1 MTRESVGRS
10 AARTEKTKTIRWS
23 PGITTSKTSGDH
35 LICTYNTVRAPNSR
49 VTTQFFRPCRNL
61 DAGECGGNY
70 VGIRSSRAGKH
81 RRSHQHADFAR
92 GQPIGVSGFAGDT
105 LRVQPCGNRV
115 GAEQCES
122 CAERLAEPARCRNAL
137 LRVAR
142 PAPLLVQLG
151 VGEEDQ
157 CALIGGASAVLP
169 MPASPEIRTSRPRPK
184 KSASR
189 ERCLLALTRHEQWR
203 VVPVVEVRR
212 SVHTWSR
219 PRSPHWW

>member
-1 MTRESVGRS
+1 MPESIDGRISTPIGVDLRVDVHDVPLRRADTERE
-10 AARTEKTKTIRWS
+10 
-23 PGITTSKTSGDH
+23 
-35 LICTYNTVRAPNSR
+35 
-49 VTTQFFRPCRNL
+49 FRRNL
-61 DAGECGGNY
+61 AIAPSG
-70 VGIRSSRAGKH
+70 RQQA
-81 RRSHQHADFAR
+81 QHADFAR
-92 GQPIGVSGFAGDT
+92 SAHWGE
-105 LRVQPCGNRV
+105 RVQPCGNRV

-122 CAERLAEPARCRNAL
+122 CAERLAESARCRNVL

-142 PAPLLVQLG
+142 PAPLLVQLS
-151 VGEEDQ
+151 VGEQDQ

-169 MPASPEIRTSRPRPK
+169 MPTSPEIRTSRPQPK

-189 ERCLLALTRHEQWR
+189 ERCLLALTRHEQRR